1 MRTFFPS
8 ETRGD
13 DNTVMAPKSTTRD
26 SAISLPPVVGF
37 GLIVAITL
45 TAGIA
50 IGLLAVTI
58 VG

>member
-1 MRTFFPS
+1 
-8 ETRGD
+8 
-13 DNTVMAPKSTTRD
+13 MAPKSTTRD